1 MGFKEMKMM
10 KSTEPSVDEAGK
22 GMKKGGKTK
31 KMAMG
36 GGMPMG
42 ALQSAAP
49 AMAAPAMGRPA
60 MARRPMARRP
70 DPRQAMMEA
79 AMAEE
84 AARPM
89 MRRKKGGE
97 VESKAMHAKEEREI
111 KSVKKELMSHEGK
124 PASKA
129 HKGLATGGVANAQG
143 GYKKGGVA
151 KYATGG
157 LIQKF
162 ATGGV
167 VNGAAGYKEGGH
179 AVMKCKDGGGFK
191 AMKKGNC

>member
-10 KSTEPSVDEAGK
+10 KSTEPSVDEVGK

-36 GGMPMG
+36 GMPMG
-42 ALQSAAP
+42 ALQAAAP
-49 AMAAPAMGRPA
+49 AMAAPAMAR
-60 MARRPMARRP
+60 RRPMAKRP

-97 VESKAMHAKEEREI
+97 VESKAMHAKEERQI
-111 KSVKKELMSHEGK
+111 KGIKKELMTHEGK

-129 HKGLATGGVANAQG
+129 HKGLKTGGIA
-143 GYKKGGVA
+143 GYK
-151 KYATGG
+151 TGG
-157 LIQKF
+157 LIQKY

-167 VNGAAGYKEGGH
+167 VNGAAGYKDGGH
-179 AVMKCKDGGGFK
+179 CGMKSGGEAGFK
-191 AMKKGNC
+191 ANKKNCSW